1 MRISDWSS
9 DVCSSDLLADQ
20 LAHSGAL
27 ADRRGRHRFV
37 DDPPAEPEEEEQ
49 RDNQPAD
56 PEIGGVDSAERLRAH
71 RLGHHHAFLDLDAL
85 QEQVRADERAEEG
98 AEAVEGLAERSEEHT
113 SELPSLNRT

>member
-71 RLGHHHAFLDLDAL
+71 CPGPHHAFLDLDAL
-85 QEQVRADERAEEG
+85 QAQVRSAERAAEG
-98 AEAVEGLAERSEEHT
+98 VAPVEGLREGQADMAAVRSAA
-113 SELPSLNRT
+113 R